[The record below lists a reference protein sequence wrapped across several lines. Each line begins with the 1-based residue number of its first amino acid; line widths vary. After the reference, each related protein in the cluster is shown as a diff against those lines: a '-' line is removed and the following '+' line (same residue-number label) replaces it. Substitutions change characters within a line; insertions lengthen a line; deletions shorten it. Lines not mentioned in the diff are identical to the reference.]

1 MLLQHEHAAAPLAR
15 CTWVQGAAHSDSFL
29 CSVMPDLCRNCM
41 PRRDKPNEY
50 HCWGIKQPILYRV
63 VSHGM
68 VRQRQR

>member
-1 MLLQHEHAAAPLAR
+1 
-15 CTWVQGAAHSDSFL
+15 
-29 CSVMPDLCRNCM
+29 M